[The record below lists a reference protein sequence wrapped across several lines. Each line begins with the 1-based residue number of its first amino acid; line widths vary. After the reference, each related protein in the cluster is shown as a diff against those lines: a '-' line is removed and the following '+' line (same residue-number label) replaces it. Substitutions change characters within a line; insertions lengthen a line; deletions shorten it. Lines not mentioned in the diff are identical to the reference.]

1 MDKNSD
7 DNKYIISQD
16 EFNEMVDE
24 FVCAEEIRY
33 EKLYYLVSKFA
44 KAHIVRLCNGSV
56 LKGCGHEEDILQIV
70 LFNVSARA
78 LYGFFLK
85 KDENGEFMNRDE
97 NGSYKSTE
105 VLRKFL
111 GYVRQTALRTFI
123 NYLEKE
129 KRKNYIS
136 IEDIKSD
143 FGGKPSPEVPED
155 IAEKLRKAFLIV
167 LSSKRS
173 IYIKLT
179 WLAHRIIFLQ
189 SNCSSIEANRLLMQA
204 FENSTLNNMYIAIKK
219 ASAIIPWLE
228 INEDAINNIVKE
240 LNKPCSWD
248 KNKCYADVTYKEF
261 YMKEKGEP
269 SGEKSV
275 SNWLY
280 RLDEDIKEKSSDSSG
295 TNKL

>member
-7 DNKYIISQD
+7 DNKYIISQE
-16 EFNEMVDE
+16 EFNEMIDE

-44 KAHIVRLCNGSV
+44 KAHIVKLCNGSV
-56 LKGCGHEEDILQIV
+56 LRGCGHEEDILQVV

-97 NGSYKSTE
+97 NESYKSAE

-111 GYVRQTALRTFI
+111 GYVRQIAFRAFLNF
-123 NYLEKE
+123 LEKE
-129 KRKNYIS
+129 KRKMYIS
-136 IEDIKSD
+136 IEENKSV
-143 FGGKPSPEVPED
+143 PEVPEA
-155 IAEKLRKAFLIV
+155 ITEKLRKAFLIV

-189 SNCSSIEANRLLMQA
+189 SNCNSTEANRLLIQA
-204 FENSTLNNMYIAIKK
+204 FENSTLYNMYIAIKK

-228 INEDAINNIVKE
+228 LKEDAMNNIVNE

-248 KNKCYADVTYKEF
+248 KNKCYANVTYKEF
-261 YMKEKGEP
+261 YMKDKGKP